1 MWKMQYESSGRS
13 TTWLRA
19 ARLLLL
25 AFLLIGTATSRAAS
39 FTASLERDT
48 LTLGETTTLSLKFE
62 DGAPKDAPSPPGI
75 ANLQIAYVGPSSQ
88 FSFINGRTTS
98 SVTHNYIVTPRQAG
112 EFTIPALTADVGGR
126 KLTTQP
132 LKLKVLKPGAPP
144 PEAINSGSQLAFMK
158 LVLPKKEVYVGE
170 TITAELQL
178 YFRDVVQA
186 IGSFQLNP
194 LLADGMTV
202 SGKFTQGQERRVQI
216 GSSVYRMV
224 PLAIT
229 LSAVKT
235 GTINIG
241 PVTASVVIQIPGNSR
256 RRDPFFEQFGIR
268 DPFNDGGEQKQVLL
282 ATDAEAVHLLPLPGE
297 NVPANFNGAVG
308 SYEMTVTAGPTNVA
322 AGDPITVR
330 VQIAGRGA
338 LDSVTLPEQTAWH
351 DFKIYPPTSKVETS
365 DQFGLQGTKTFE
377 QIVVP
382 QSTDIRELPAFSF
395 SFFNPDEK
403 AYHTLTH
410 PAVRLAVRPGGATP
424 MPVIAAGNSAR
435 QENSPPVRQDIVP
448 IKQRLETVAQVS
460 TPLVMQPW
468 FLGAQA
474 VPALAFFAAFVWRKR
489 TDSLANNP
497 RLRRQRLVAQ
507 IIRDGTGDLRRLA
520 SEKKSDEFFATLFR
534 LLQEQLGE
542 RLDCPASSITEAVI
556 DEKLRPRGV
565 EETTLASLHE
575 LFQMCN
581 LARYAPIKSSQE
593 LAAIVPKFEKV
604 LNELREVKV

>member
-1 MWKMQYESSGRS
+1 M
-13 TTWLRA
+13 TWLRA
-19 ARLLLL
+19 ACVLLL
-25 AFLLIGTATSRAAS
+25 ALLLNGTATSRAAS

-48 LTLGETTTLSLKFE
+48 ITLGENTTLSLKFE

-75 ANLQIAYVGPSSQ
+75 ANLQVAYVGPSSQ

-98 SVTHNYIVTPRQAG
+98 SVTHNYIVTPRLAG
-112 EFTIPALTADVGGR
+112 EFTIPAVTVDVGGK
-126 KLTTQP
+126 KLATQP
-132 LKLKVLKPGAPP
+132 LRLKVLKPGAPP
-144 PEAINSGSQLAFMK
+144 QEAINSGSQLAFMK
-158 LVLPKKEVYVGE
+158 LVLPKKEIYVGE

-194 LLADGMTV
+194 LPADGMTV
-202 SGKFTQGQERRVQI
+202 SGKFTQGQERRLQI

-256 RRDPFFEQFGIR
+256 RRDPIFEQFGIR

-282 ATDAEAVHLLPLPGE
+282 ATDAEAVQLLPLPGE

-338 LDSVTLPEQTAWH
+338 LDAITLPEQTAWNN
-351 DFKIYPPTSKVETS
+351 FKIYPPTSKPVEAS

-382 QSTDIRELPAFSF
+382 QNTDIYELPGFSF
-395 SFFNPDEK
+395 SFFDPEAK
-403 AYHTLTH
+403 SYRTLSQSPVPLT
-410 PAVRLAVRPGGATP
+410 VRPGGATP
-424 MPVIAAGNSAR
+424 MPVIAAGNSTR

-448 IKQRLETVAQVS
+448 IKQRLGTVAQVS

-474 VPALAFFAAFVWRKR
+474 VPALAFLAAFVWRKR

-507 IIRDGTGDLRRLA
+507 IVRDGTGDLRRLA

-593 LAAIVPKFEKV
+593 LAAIVPKFENV
-604 LNELREVKV
+604 LSELREVRV